1 MDRIGKFMQAINTLN
16 DVVAESLFWKVT
28 VRKSALRRCL
38 VGLCLGLLL
47 FGAIRIT
54 AANDG
59 SKELQLVV
67 QPQGWEQSSTGVGP
81 GLLAKYL
88 SAITGIKIRASQSV
102 DSLAHW
108 HRVRTQGSE
117 TGVFELSLNEAQFTD
132 YLIQHRHYTVL
143 AQSSRTMRFTL
154 VVRPGTVFTDPSDL
168 SAQRIAVPAPPSL
181 AALRLM
187 ELFPDS
193 AQVPV
198 MVQYRQVPQ
207 ALQALG
213 LDQVQAALVPLI
225 DGSDYPKAQQTLITD
240 ASPGLGFSA
249 SPGVSHEQRRN
260 LTRALLN
267 AHRNEDGRRA
277 LKALNI
283 TEFELSSASVYE
295 GSSGLLR
302 GTWGYS
308 SAN

>member
-1 MDRIGKFMQAINTLN
+1 MN
-16 DVVAESLFWKVT
+16 SLFLQVT
-28 VRKSALRRCL
+28 LCKSGMRRCL
-38 VGLCLGLLL
+38 PGLRLGLYLVLSLL
-47 FGAIRIT
+47 WAIRVA

-59 SKELQLVV
+59 SRELQMLV
-67 QPQGWEQSSTGVGP
+67 QPQGWEQSNTAVGP
-81 GLLAKYL
+81 ELLAKYL
-88 SAITGIKIRASQSV
+88 SAITGIKIRASQSA
-102 DSLAHW
+102 DSLVHW
-108 HRVRTQGSE
+108 HAVRSQGSE
-117 TGVFELSLNEAQFTD
+117 SEIFELSLNEAQFTD

-181 AALRLM
+181 AALRLL

-193 AQVPV
+193 AQVPA

-225 DGSDYPKAQQTLITD
+225 DGSDYPKVQQTLITD

-267 AHRNEDGRRA
+267 AHRSEDGRRA
-277 LKALNI
+277 LKSLNI
-283 TEFELSSASVYE
+283 SEFELSSASVYE

-308 SAN
+308 SVN

>member
-1 MDRIGKFMQAINTLN
+1 MVGIGSFIQVKSTLI
-16 DVVAESLFWKVT
+16 DFLAGSLFFKVT
-28 VRKSALRRCL
+28 VSKSALRRCL
-38 VGLCLGLLL
+38 AAWCLGLFL
-47 FGAIRIT
+47 FWAIRI
-54 AANDG
+54 AAADDG
-59 SKELQLVV
+59 SRELQLLV
-67 QPQGWEQSSTGVGP
+67 QPQGWEQSNTDVGP

-88 SAITGIKIRASQSV
+88 GIVTGIKIRASQSV

-108 HRVRTQGSE
+108 HRVRSQGSE

-181 AALRLM
+181 AALRLL

-193 AQVPV
+193 AQVPA
-198 MVQYRQVPQ
+198 MIQFRQVSD

-213 LDQVQAALVPLI
+213 LDQVQAALVPMI
-225 DGSDYPKAQQTLITD
+225 DGSDYPKVQQTLITD
-240 ASPGLGFSA
+240 ASPGLGFTA
-249 SPGVSHEQRRN
+249 SPGVSQEQRRN

-267 AHRNEDGRRA
+267 AHRSEDGRRA